1 MSCDPQGYVLGPV
14 LFNIFIDDM
23 NKDIECTLS
32 KFAGNTKLARSVNL
46 PGGRKALQSN
56 LDMLE
61 SWAQANGMKFNK
73 TKCQVLHFGH
83 NNPRQRYRLGAERL
97 EDCVEEMDL
106 GMLVDARLVNM
117 NQQCAQVARKA
128 NGMYNGLNQK

>member
-1 MSCDPQGYVLGPV
+1 MSCAPQGYVLGPV

-61 SWAQANGMKFNK
+61 SWAQANGMKFNN
-73 TKCQVLHFGH
+73 TKCWVLHIGY
-83 NNPRQRYRLGAERL
+83 NNPKQHYRLGAEWL
-97 EDCVEEMDL
+97 EDYVKEKDV
-106 GMLVDARLVNM
+106 GLVVDTWLNTS
-117 NQQCAQVARKA
+117 QQ
-128 NGMYNGLNQK
+128 